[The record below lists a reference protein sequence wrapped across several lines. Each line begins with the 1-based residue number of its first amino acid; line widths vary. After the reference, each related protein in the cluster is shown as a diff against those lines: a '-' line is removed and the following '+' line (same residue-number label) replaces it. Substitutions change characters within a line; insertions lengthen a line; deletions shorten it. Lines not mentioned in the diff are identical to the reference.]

1 MSNSIYKYRTT
12 ENGKDKSSIPIKNNF
27 NNKYFSKK
35 YKTKNSPVNKNIL
48 NNKQEINHNILFSN
62 ENISINEP
70 SKYINC
76 KRHPQNIIN
85 YFCENDKSFLCIL
98 CCSQHENHCYKKCLC
113 TKEYFENEILKIKK
127 LFEENKLKYFQN
139 KKRAENCFSKIKI
152 HFDQEI
158 HKINDYFDSMISI
171 LQDKKSEFI
180 AKMLIIYENYIQK
193 FIKYKFIFD
202 YCDKSYYNLIQGIN
216 LIENEVYKKEDFE
229 YFYNIKNNFVKEI
242 NNFSKYNDENLT
254 DKKIFTFNGD
264 SMPIFVFPEKQ
275 IVSINDDINLFG
287 SFKNSNICFNS
298 KENGK
303 DNKSLNYKNAEEN
316 SILDSIYQD
325 SIDNKDYNSIKR
337 KKTTLEILFENN
349 KNKNIF
355 SSINSKI
362 SNLNDSFIN
371 KHLIDTDSTLFFLN
385 KNEVKNVFKQQD
397 METSKKFDK
406 IETQLNNNKEI
417 KISDS
422 PKIKP
427 NDINKVKYTSYSRE
441 NRNKHIIKKFLE
453 KRVLN
458 NNNTSY
464 QTTKQFNK
472 NKEQSTNYNSNYLNS
487 YENGYVNNSLNNEYF
502 ISQTKK
508 LNKENK
514 CGKKNKNKAKNYP
527 PNNGIKYR
535 KLSRKRSGSITN
547 NNNNLKKQLN
557 IHSLNL
563 ESKIDENN
571 NEKKILI
578 SNKKKIN
585 NINNYFEDSFEEKN
599 IQAERNNINKNAN
612 KKMRDLFLDL
622 DEGEKN
628 RKNKFIRNGIKIN
641 SMKSIFKNN
650 INNNKN
656 NSMLNDKINHK
667 NDINIITHNYQR
679 RNSFSNINFNRSK
692 SYRYFANKNF
702 I

>member
-1 MSNSIYKYRTT
+1 MSNAIYKYKNTD
-12 ENGKDKSSIPIKNNF
+12 NGKDKSSIPYKNNF

-35 YKTKNSPVNKNIL
+35 FKTKNSPANKKIL
-48 NNKQEINHNILFSN
+48 NNKQEINHNILFSK
-62 ENISINEP
+62 ENFSINDS
-70 SKYINC
+70 SKYIHC
-76 KRHPQNIIN
+76 KRHPQNIIS
-85 YFCENDKSFLCIL
+85 YFCENDKAFPCIL
-98 CCSQHENHCYKKCLC
+98 CISQHENHSYKKCLC
-113 TKEYFENEILKIKK
+113 SKEYFENEILKIKK

-202 YCDKSYYNLIQGIN
+202 YCDKSYSNLIKGID
-216 LIENEVYKKEDFE
+216 LLENEVYKKEDLE
-229 YFYNIKNNFVKEI
+229 YYYNIKNNFVKEI
-242 NNFSKYNDENLT
+242 NNFSKYNNENLT
-254 DKKIFTFNGD
+254 DKNIFTFNNNL
-264 SMPIFVFPEKQ
+264 MPIFVFPEKQ
-275 IVSINDDINLFG
+275 IININDDINLFG
-287 SFKNSNICFNS
+287 SFKNTNICFNP

-303 DNKSLNYKNAEEN
+303 KNASSNFQNIEEN
-316 SILDSIYQD
+316 SIFDSIYQD
-325 SIDNKDYNSIKR
+325 SINNKDINSNKR

-349 KNKNIF
+349 KNKNII

-406 IETQLNNNKEI
+406 IETQINNNEEI
-417 KISDS
+417 KISNS
-422 PKIKP
+422 PRIKS
-427 NDINKVKYTSYSRE
+427 NNNNKVKYTSCSRE

-458 NNNTSY
+458 NNNISY
-464 QTTKQFNK
+464 QTTKQFNI
-472 NKEQSTNYNSNYLNS
+472 NKDQSTNYNSNYLNS

-502 ISQTKK
+502 IFQTKK

-514 CGKKNKNKAKNYP
+514 YEKKNKNKTKNYP

-535 KLSRKRSGSITN
+535 KLSRKRSGSLTN
-547 NNNNLKKQLN
+547 NINNLKRELN
-557 IHSLNL
+557 IHSFNL
-563 ESKIDENN
+563 ESKNKESYNKN
-571 NEKKILI
+571 KILI

-585 NINNYFEDSFEEKN
+585 NIIDYFEDSFEEK
-599 IQAERNNINKNAN
+599 IKYDNKR
-612 KKMRDLFLDL
+612 MR
-622 DEGEKN
+622 EGKGK
-628 RKNKFIRNGIKIN
+628 KNKFIRNGININ
-641 SMKSIFKNN
+641 SMKNIFKNN
-650 INNNKN
+650 AGNKN
-656 NSMLNDKINHK
+656 NSMLNDKINQ
-667 NDINIITHNYQR
+667 NNNFNLITDNYPR
-679 RNSFSNINFNRSK
+679 RNSFSNINFNRSN
-692 SYRYFANKNF
+692 SYRYIRNKNF
-702 I
+702 FNIK

>member
-1 MSNSIYKYRTT
+1 MSNAIYKYKNTD
-12 ENGKDKSSIPIKNNF
+12 NGKDKSSIPYKNNF

-35 YKTKNSPVNKNIL
+35 FKTKNSPANKKIL
-48 NNKQEINHNILFSN
+48 NNKQEINHNILLSK
-62 ENISINEP
+62 ENFSINDS
-70 SKYINC
+70 SKYIHC
-76 KRHPQNIIN
+76 KRHPQNIIS
-85 YFCENDKSFLCIL
+85 YFCENDKAFPCKICI
-98 CCSQHENHCYKKCLC
+98 SQHENHSYKKCLC
-113 TKEYFENEILKIKK
+113 SKEYFENEILKIKK

-202 YCDKSYYNLIQGIN
+202 YCDKSYSNLIKGID
-216 LIENEVYKKEDFE
+216 LLENEDYKKEDLE

-242 NNFSKYNDENLT
+242 NNFSKYNNENLT
-254 DKKIFTFNGD
+254 DKNIFTFNND
-264 SMPIFVFPEKQ
+264 LMPIFVFPEKQ
-275 IVSINDDINLFG
+275 IININDDINLFG
-287 SFKNSNICFNS
+287 SFKNTNICLNR

-303 DNKSLNYKNAEEN
+303 KNVSSNFQNIEEN
-316 SILDSIYQD
+316 SIFDSIYQD
-325 SIDNKDYNSIKR
+325 SINNKDINSNKR

-349 KNKNIF
+349 KNKNII

-406 IETQLNNNKEI
+406 IETQINNNEEI
-417 KISDS
+417 KISNS
-422 PKIKP
+422 PRIKS
-427 NDINKVKYTSYSRE
+427 NNNNKVKYTSCSRE

-458 NNNTSY
+458 NNNISY
-464 QTTKQFNK
+464 QTTKQFNI
-472 NKEQSTNYNSNYLNS
+472 NKDQSTNYNSNYLNS

-502 ISQTKK
+502 IFQTKK

-514 CGKKNKNKAKNYP
+514 YEKKNKNKTKNYP

-535 KLSRKRSGSITN
+535 KLSRKRSGSLTN
-547 NNNNLKKQLN
+547 NNNNLKRELN
-557 IHSLNL
+557 IHSFNL
-563 ESKIDENN
+563 ESKNKESYNKN
-571 NEKKILI
+571 KILI

-585 NINNYFEDSFEEKN
+585 NINDYFEDSFEEK
-599 IQAERNNINKNAN
+599 IKYDNKR
-612 KKMRDLFLDL
+612 MR
-622 DEGEKN
+622 EGKGK
-628 RKNKFIRNGIKIN
+628 KNKFIRNGININ
-641 SMKSIFKNN
+641 SMKNIFKNN
-650 INNNKN
+650 AVNKN
-656 NSMLNDKINHK
+656 NSMLNDKINQ
-667 NDINIITHNYQR
+667 NNNFNLITDNYPR
-679 RNSFSNINFNRSK
+679 RNSFSNINFNRSN
-692 SYRYFANKNF
+692 SYRYIRNKNF
-702 I
+702 FNIK

>member
-1 MSNSIYKYRTT
+1 MSNAIYKYKNTD
-12 ENGKDKSSIPIKNNF
+12 NGKDKSSIPYKNNF

-35 YKTKNSPVNKNIL
+35 FKTKNSPANKKIL
-48 NNKQEINHNILFSN
+48 NNKQEINHNILFSK
-62 ENISINEP
+62 ENFSIYDS
-70 SKYINC
+70 SKYIHC
-76 KRHPQNIIN
+76 KRHPQNIIS
-85 YFCENDKSFLCIL
+85 YFCENDKAFPCIL
-98 CCSQHENHCYKKCLC
+98 CISQHENHSYKKCLC
-113 TKEYFENEILKIKK
+113 SKEYFENEILKIKK

-202 YCDKSYYNLIQGIN
+202 YCDKSYSNLIKGID
-216 LIENEVYKKEDFE
+216 LLENEVYKKEDLE

-242 NNFSKYNDENLT
+242 NNFSKYNNENLT
-254 DKKIFTFNGD
+254 DKNIFTFNND
-264 SMPIFVFPEKQ
+264 LMPIFVFPEKQ
-275 IVSINDDINLFG
+275 IININDDINLFG
-287 SFKNSNICFNS
+287 SFKNTNICFNQ

-303 DNKSLNYKNAEEN
+303 KIVSSNFQNIEEN
-316 SILDSIYQD
+316 SIFDSIYQD
-325 SIDNKDYNSIKR
+325 SINNKDINSNKR

-349 KNKNIF
+349 KNKNII

-406 IETQLNNNKEI
+406 IETQINNNGEI
-417 KISDS
+417 KISNS
-422 PKIKP
+422 PRIKS
-427 NDINKVKYTSYSRE
+427 NNNNKVKYTSCSRE

-458 NNNTSY
+458 NNNISY
-464 QTTKQFNK
+464 QTTKQFNI
-472 NKEQSTNYNSNYLNS
+472 NKDQSTNYNSNYLNS

-502 ISQTKK
+502 IFQTKK
-508 LNKENK
+508 INKENK
-514 CGKKNKNKAKNYP
+514 YEKKNKNKTKNYP

-535 KLSRKRSGSITN
+535 KLSRKRSGSLTN
-547 NNNNLKKQLN
+547 NNNNLKRELN
-557 IHSLNL
+557 IHSFNL
-563 ESKIDENN
+563 ESKNKESYNKN
-571 NEKKILI
+571 KILI

-585 NINNYFEDSFEEKN
+585 NINDYFEDSFEEK
-599 IQAERNNINKNAN
+599 IKYDNKR
-612 KKMRDLFLDL
+612 MR
-622 DEGEKN
+622 EGKGK
-628 RKNKFIRNGIKIN
+628 KNKFIRNGININ
-641 SMKSIFKNN
+641 SMKNIFKNN
-650 INNNKN
+650 AGNKN
-656 NSMLNDKINHK
+656 NSMLNDKINQ
-667 NDINIITHNYQR
+667 NNNFNLITDNYPR
-679 RNSFSNINFNRSK
+679 RNSFSNINFNRSN
-692 SYRYFANKNF
+692 SYRYIRNKNF
-702 I
+702 FNIK

>member
-1 MSNSIYKYRTT
+1 MSNAIYKYKNTD
-12 ENGKDKSSIPIKNNF
+12 NGKDKSSIPYKNNF

-35 YKTKNSPVNKNIL
+35 FKTKNSPANKKIL
-48 NNKQEINHNILFSN
+48 NNKQEINHNILLSK
-62 ENISINEP
+62 ENFSINDS
-70 SKYINC
+70 SKYIHC
-76 KRHPQNIIN
+76 KRHPQNIIS
-85 YFCENDKSFLCIL
+85 YFCENDKAFPCKICI
-98 CCSQHENHCYKKCLC
+98 SQHENHSYKKCLC
-113 TKEYFENEILKIKK
+113 SKEYFENEILKIKK

-202 YCDKSYYNLIQGIN
+202 YCDKSYSNLIKGID
-216 LIENEVYKKEDFE
+216 LLENEVYKKEDLE

-242 NNFSKYNDENLT
+242 NNFSKYNNENLT
-254 DKKIFTFNGD
+254 DKNTFTFNND
-264 SMPIFVFPEKQ
+264 LMPIFVFPEKQ
-275 IVSINDDINLFG
+275 IININDDINLFG
-287 SFKNSNICFNS
+287 SFKNTNICFNP

-303 DNKSLNYKNAEEN
+303 KNVSSNFQNIEEN
-316 SILDSIYQD
+316 SIFDSIYQD
-325 SIDNKDYNSIKR
+325 SINNKDINSNKR

-349 KNKNIF
+349 KNKNII

-406 IETQLNNNKEI
+406 IETQINNNEEI
-417 KISDS
+417 KISNS
-422 PKIKP
+422 PRIKS
-427 NDINKVKYTSYSRE
+427 NNNNKVKYTSCSRE

-458 NNNTSY
+458 NNNISY
-464 QTTKQFNK
+464 QTTKQFNI
-472 NKEQSTNYNSNYLNS
+472 NKDQSTNYNSNYLNS

-535 KLSRKRSGSITN
+535 KLSRKRSGSLTN
-547 NNNNLKKQLN
+547 NNNNLKRELN
-557 IHSLNL
+557 IHSFNL
-563 ESKIDENN
+563 ESKNKESYNKN
-571 NEKKILI
+571 KILI

-585 NINNYFEDSFEEKN
+585 NINDYFEDSFEEK
-599 IQAERNNINKNAN
+599 IKYDNKR
-612 KKMRDLFLDL
+612 MG
-622 DEGEKN
+622 EGKGK
-628 RKNKFIRNGIKIN
+628 KNKFIRNGININ
-641 SMKSIFKNN
+641 SMKNIFKNN
-650 INNNKN
+650 AVNKN
-656 NSMLNDKINHK
+656 NSMLNDKINQ
-667 NDINIITHNYQR
+667 NNNFNLITDNYPR
-679 RNSFSNINFNRSK
+679 RNSFSNINFNRSN
-692 SYRYFANKNF
+692 SYRYIRNKNF
-702 I
+702 FNIK

>member
-1 MSNSIYKYRTT
+1 MSNAIYKYKNTD
-12 ENGKDKSSIPIKNNF
+12 NGKDKSSIPYKNNF

-35 YKTKNSPVNKNIL
+35 FKTKNSPANKKIL
-48 NNKQEINHNILFSN
+48 NNKQEINHNILFSK
-62 ENISINEP
+62 ENFSIYDS
-70 SKYINC
+70 SKYIHC
-76 KRHPQNIIN
+76 KRHPQNIIS
-85 YFCENDKSFLCIL
+85 YFCENDKAFPCIL
-98 CCSQHENHCYKKCLC
+98 CISQHENHSYKKCLC
-113 TKEYFENEILKIKK
+113 SKEYFENEILKIKK

-202 YCDKSYYNLIQGIN
+202 YCDKSYSNLIKGID
-216 LIENEVYKKEDFE
+216 LLENEVYKKEDLE

-242 NNFSKYNDENLT
+242 NNFSKYNNENLT
-254 DKKIFTFNGD
+254 DKNIFTFNND
-264 SMPIFVFPEKQ
+264 LMPIFVFPEKQ
-275 IVSINDDINLFG
+275 IININDDINLFG
-287 SFKNSNICFNS
+287 SFKNTNICFNP

-303 DNKSLNYKNAEEN
+303 KNASSNFQNIEEN
-316 SILDSIYQD
+316 SIFDSIYQD
-325 SIDNKDYNSIKR
+325 SINNKDINSNKR

-349 KNKNIF
+349 KNKNII

-406 IETQLNNNKEI
+406 IETQINNNGEI
-417 KISDS
+417 KISNS
-422 PKIKP
+422 PRIKS
-427 NDINKVKYTSYSRE
+427 NNNNKVKYTSCSRE

-458 NNNTSY
+458 NNNISY
-464 QTTKQFNK
+464 QTTKQFNI
-472 NKEQSTNYNSNYLNS
+472 NKDQSTNYNSNYLNS

-502 ISQTKK
+502 IFQTKK
-508 LNKENK
+508 INKENK
-514 CGKKNKNKAKNYP
+514 YEKKNKNKTKNYP

-535 KLSRKRSGSITN
+535 KLSRKRSGSLTN
-547 NNNNLKKQLN
+547 NNNNLKRELN
-557 IHSLNL
+557 IHSFNL
-563 ESKIDENN
+563 ESKNKESYNKN
-571 NEKKILI
+571 KILI

-585 NINNYFEDSFEEKN
+585 NINDYFEDSFEEK
-599 IQAERNNINKNAN
+599 IKYDNKR
-612 KKMRDLFLDL
+612 MR
-622 DEGEKN
+622 EGKGK
-628 RKNKFIRNGIKIN
+628 KNKFIRNGININ
-641 SMKSIFKNN
+641 SMKNIFKNN
-650 INNNKN
+650 AGNKN
-656 NSMLNDKINHK
+656 NSMLNDKINQ
-667 NDINIITHNYQR
+667 NNNFNLITDNYPR
-679 RNSFSNINFNRSK
+679 RNSFSNINFNRSN
-692 SYRYFANKNF
+692 SYRYIRNKNF
-702 I
+702 FNIK